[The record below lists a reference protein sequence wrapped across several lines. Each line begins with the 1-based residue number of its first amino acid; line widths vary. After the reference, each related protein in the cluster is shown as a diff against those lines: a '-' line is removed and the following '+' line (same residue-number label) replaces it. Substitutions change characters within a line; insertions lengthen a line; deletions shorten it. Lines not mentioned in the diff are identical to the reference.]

1 MKRNFISRIL
11 VPFATVLKHVAYQPV
26 THKYPYERL
35 EGFER
40 TRGRI
45 VLRMDE
51 CIGCGACG
59 YICPDEAIMM
69 KPVEGKKL
77 TYPAIDF
84 LKCSFCGLCVEIC
97 PRDALY
103 MQNVVE
109 LSSSEYKDL
118 TYYPTRMTQPEDIK
132 KLLPELKYLLKPVA
146 TKDGMKYIKRRL
158 E

>member
-1 MKRNFISRIL
+1 MKRSLISRIL
-11 VPFATVLKHVAYQPV
+11 VPFATVLKHAAYKPV
-26 THKYPYERL
+26 THKYPFERI
-35 EGFER
+35 EGYPR

-69 KPVEGKKL
+69 KPVEGKTL

-103 MQNVVE
+103 MQDVVE
-109 LSSSEYKDL
+109 LAADEYKNL
-118 TYYPTRMTQPEDIK
+118 TYYPERMTKPEDLK
-132 KLLPELKYLLKPVA
+132 KLLPELKYILKPV
-146 TKDGMKYIKRRL
+146 TDKDGMKYVKRRL
-158 E
+158 